1 MLERI
6 RDDESGSAIMLEGVF
21 GVTVCMI
28 VLIFLL
34 SFGFFLYQREVV
46 SIVANQVAEEVAQS
60 YKFRDVKDATALSDS
75 DVKNLGH
82 YRYLFSNASS
92 LHSKNETKAQVLAN
106 SRLPETSLAK
116 ANGGGAKVEIERVTS
131 DIGRCHY
138 EITVSQKYTFLLG
151 GALELIGLS
160 ENQMLEST
168 VYVEGVD
175 ISHYVNMVKLTSW
188 GMDELG
194 GAFPLLK
201 LVNTTIGLM
210 STVWGLFH

>member
-6 RDDESGSAIMLEGVF
+6 RNDESGSAIMLEGVF

-28 VLIFLL
+28 TMIFLI

-46 SIVANQVAEEVAQS
+46 SIVANQVAEEIAQS
-60 YKFRDVKDATALSDS
+60 YKFRDVKDATNLSVS
-75 DVKNLGH
+75 DVENLGH

-92 LHSKNETKAQVLAN
+92 LLAKNETKAQVLAN

-116 ANGGGAKVEIERVTS
+116 ANGGGAKVEIERITS
-131 DIGRCHY
+131 DVGRCHY
-138 EITVSQKYTFLLG
+138 AITVSQKYTFLLG

-160 ENQMLEST
+160 EQQMLSST
-168 VYVEGVD
+168 VYVAGVD
-175 ISHYVNMVKLTSW
+175 ISHYVNMVKLTNW
-188 GMDELG
+188 GLEELG
-194 GAFPLLK
+194 GGFPLLK
-201 LVNTTIGLM
+201 LVNTTVGLL

>member
-1 MLERI
+1 MLEKI
-6 RDDESGSAIMLEGVF
+6 KNDESGSAIMLEGVF

-28 VLIFLL
+28 VMIFLI

-60 YKFRDVKDATALSDS
+60 YKFRDVRDATVLSNADI
-75 DVKNLGH
+75 KNLGH

-92 LHSKNETKAQVLAN
+92 LKTRNESKAQVLAN

-116 ANGGGAKVEIERVTS
+116 ATGGGAKVTIDRVTS

-160 ENQMLEST
+160 DKQMLEST

-175 ISHYVNMVKLTSW
+175 ISHYVNMVKLTNW
-188 GMDELG
+188 GMEELG
-194 GAFPLLK
+194 GAFPLLN
-201 LVNTTIGLM
+201 LVNTTVGLL